1 MQNCTILIPTYNRS
15 EFLKK
20 LLYYIVNN
28 KYNLPVFVVDGST
41 LDKEINNNKILIDKL
56 NQEYNCFI
64 THFLDESFIWN
75 RINNIT
81 SKIQTKYCKL
91 NNDDDFFSKEYI
103 EEAVNFFE
111 KNSNYSI
118 VTGYSISF
126 HQNKVNLENSKFFLG
141 EKEVNLF
148 EDPLKRFEFS
158 IHNWHPFGVFK
169 TKLFTNIF
177 NEYSEIVKGI
187 DTKTNFNQAL
197 LMRFF
202 SYNMKL
208 HSLIEGK
215 VKFINRCMNLTIYH
229 ENNWGKQHGLINPL
243 ETFYSKDF
251 LNSLVQ
257 LKESI
262 VNRYNVNND
271 TINKFLHLV
280 ISNDKHIAK
289 YSLQKKN
296 FLEKIYNLS
305 LKKLYENIS
314 LKIIKIF
321 NIKKFILEDG
331 QAIIQYIKKQK

>member
-56 NQEYNCFI
+56 NQEYNCVI

-75 RINNIT
+75 RLNNVT

-103 EEAVNFFE
+103 EEAINFFE

-118 VTGYSISF
+118 VTGYTISF
-126 HQNKVNLENSKFFLG
+126 HQNKINLKNSKYFLG
-141 EKEVNLF
+141 EKEINLC
-148 EDPLKRFEFS
+148 EDPFKRFEFS
-158 IHNWHPFGVFK
+158 KHNWHPFGVFK
-169 TKLFTNIF
+169 TELFTTIL
-177 NEYSEIVKGI
+177 NEYAKIVENVDSKV
-187 DTKTNFNQAL
+187 NFNQAL
-197 LMRFF
+197 LMRFL

-215 VKFINRCMNLTIYH
+215 VKFINKCMNLTIYH

-251 LNSLVQ
+251 LNFIVQ

-262 VNRYNVNND
+262 TNKYNINND
-271 TINKFLHLV
+271 TINKFLHLI

-289 YSLQKKN
+289 YSLKKKN
-296 FLEKIYNLS
+296 FLEKIFNLS

-314 LKIIKIF
+314 LKIITIF
-321 NIKKFILEDG
+321 NKKKFILDDG
-331 QAIIQYIKKQK
+331 QKIIHYLKNQK